1 MAVCGSPYL
10 DDEKKME
17 GKPNIDVIFCG
28 NPGVGK
34 STLLSCISGV
44 QFESGISFISG
55 KTKEL
60 RFQTTAKMPGF
71 RFADTPGLSD
81 VMTCV
86 EAGKHITK
94 AFENAQ
100 ESGRYVMIVFVLVP
114 LRGRIRPEDLCTIRN
129 VMDAV
134 TIEERKDEKDNLY
147 NIVMNQC
154 DFMKVE
160 RLKEEGMQ
168 QFRAYFCSESPAVP
182 YTTSLMHFIP
192 IIEKLD
198 GAENTTQEMP
208 ELTKFLMRCSMG
220 KIKKVNEIKVD
231 NLQEQLDDMKEAQKE
246 TEKQVADLLEDNDR
260 LQQIVEDLNKKHEE
274 RMKDMDISLSDVLKG
289 LGKAL
294 WRPVEKTLKR
304 SLIKPV
310 DRAVVRPVTKHVI
323 KPAGK
328 HVVKPVD
335 KHVVRPVAK
344 VFKKIF

>member
-1 MAVCGSPYL
+1 MAACGYI
-10 DDEKKME
+10 DDEKKMPE
-17 GKPNIDVIFCG
+17 RKPNIDVIFCG

-60 RFQTTAKMPGF
+60 RFQTSEKMPGF

-134 TIEERKDEKDNLY
+134 TIEERKDETDNLY
-147 NIVMNQC
+147 NIIMNQC

-160 RLKEEGMQ
+160 KLAEEGMK
-168 QFRAYFCSESPAVP
+168 QFRAYFCAESAAVP
-182 YTTSLMHFIP
+182 YTTSLLHFLP
-192 IIEKLD
+192 VIEKLD
-198 GAENTTQEMP
+198 GAENTRLEMP
-208 ELTKFLMRCSMG
+208 ELSKFLMRCSLG

-231 NLQEQLDDMKEAQKE
+231 NLQQQLDDMKEAQKE
-246 TEKQVADLLEDNDR
+246 TDKQVEDLLADNQRLEEIVADLNA
-260 LQQIVEDLNKKHEE
+260 KHEA
-274 RMKDMDISLSDVLKG
+274 RMEEISLGDILKG
-289 LGKAL
+289 LVL
-294 WRPVEKTLKR
+294 RPVEKALKKH
-304 SLIKPV
+304 LIKPLEKV
-310 DRAVVRPVTKHVI
+310 LGKPVKKHVI
-323 KPAGK
+323 KPVDK